1 MSWITKL
8 SRPTTTVDDFNS
20 EPFSLILSNKYRKN
34 MNARKFFISL
44 FFLAL
49 IALTF
54 VACSGTKN
62 ICPAY
67 TQETV
72 EAPATPNS

>member
-1 MSWITKL
+1 
-8 SRPTTTVDDFNS
+8 
-20 EPFSLILSNKYRKN
+20 

-49 IALTF
+49 FALTF